1 VYGRGAGHLQGGLG
15 RTLRMGSTAIVWYR
29 RDLRVH
35 DHPALHT
42 AVAEH
47 DRVVPVFV
55 LDARLLH
62 GRGAASGPRTQ
73 FMLGCLRAL
82 DAELR
87 DRGGALV
94 VREGAPERVLADL
107 AQEIEADAV
116 LWTSDV
122 APYARARDTRVTE
135 TLRALGAEPRPQPGN
150 YVADVGRPR
159 TKSGEPFSVFS
170 PFLRVWATL
179 PRRAVLPAPERV
191 TLPAGIEPGQV
202 PPIDVLGVAGQVP
215 DPIVVPGEP
224 AARKALARWL
234 DGPIA
239 AYGERH
245 DDLTGGTSVLSPYL
259 RWGCLSPRETEAG
272 VAALM
277 DDTTHAM
284 RWPKTG
290 PGAFRR
296 QLAWRDFYAHV
307 LLANPGNMREAFQE
321 RYRDLEYAEDPAS
334 FEAWAAGRTGYPLVD
349 AAMRQLAATGWMH
362 NRARLVV
369 GSFLTKDL
377 HLDHRL
383 GEAHF
388 ARLLLDGEPAQNNG
402 NWQWVASV
410 GVDPAPYFRRL
421 FNPTLQQ
428 RKFDPRGDYVRRWV
442 PELTRVPTDC
452 LFEPWTMTAEQQ
464 RAAGCVIGR
473 DYPAPIVDHA
483 RERRRTIERFRAVAE
498 AA

>member
-1 VYGRGAGHLQGGLG
+1 
-15 RTLRMGSTAIVWYR
+15 MGTTAIVWFR
-29 RDLRVH
+29 RDLRTH
-35 DHPALHT
+35 DHPALHA
-42 AVAEH
+42 AVSEY

-55 LDARLLH
+55 LDPRLLH
-62 GRGAASGPRTQ
+62 GTRAASGPRTL
-73 FMLGCLRAL
+73 FMLGCLQAL
-82 DAELR
+82 NAELR
-87 DRGGALV
+87 ARGGALV
-94 VREGAPERVLADL
+94 VREGAPEHVLPDL
-107 AQEIEADAV
+107 AAEVEAEAV

-122 APYARARDTRVTE
+122 APYARGRDTRVTE
-135 TLRALGAEPRPQPGN
+135 ALRAVDVAPRPHPGN
-150 YVADVGRPR
+150 YIVDVGKPR
-159 TKSGEPFSVFS
+159 TKDGSPFSVFS
-170 PFLRVWATL
+170 PFFRLWPTL
-179 PRRAVLPAPERV
+179 DRRPVLPAPEQV
-191 TLPAGIEPGQV
+191 ALPGGLEPGTV
-202 PPIDVLGVAGQVP
+202 PDVEVLGVAGQVP
-215 DPIVVPGEP
+215 DPIVEPGEP
-224 AARKALARWL
+224 AARAALEGWL

-239 AYGERH
+239 AYGDKH

-259 RWGCLSPRETEAG
+259 RWGCLSPRETEER

-277 DDTTHAM
+277 EDSTHAM

-307 LLANPGNMREAFQE
+307 LLLNPGNTREAYQE
-321 RYRDLEYAEDPAS
+321 RYRALEYADSPAR

-377 HLDHRL
+377 HLDYRL

-388 ARLLLDGEPAQNNG
+388 SRLLLDGEPAQNNG

-410 GVDPAPYFRRL
+410 GVDPAPYFRRM

-442 PELTRVPTDC
+442 PQLAGVETEK
-452 LFEPWTMTAEQQ
+452 LFEPWTMTPAEQE
-464 RAAGCVIGR
+464 AAGCVIGR
-473 DYPAPIVDHA
+473 DYPAPIVEHA
-483 RERRRTIERFRAVAE
+483 HERKRAIERFQAVGD